1 MLVQAAFSE
10 AFAAALAGCLKLD
23 PNHARLLRPLAGKII
38 AVELL
43 PFGQRFALSPT
54 LDTVLVLSDFPGPA
68 DLTLRGSLPA
78 FARLAFSSRPQLAL
92 FQGEI
97 EVIGDVNVA
106 RRLQILLKRLDL
118 DWEAWLADLGGSQL
132 ARGVADAIRAAAAWH
147 RHAWQTFKW
156 NLTEFLQEETCTLPP
171 HLEAED
177 LYRRIDRLR
186 DDVERLAARI
196 KRLKARL

>member
-1 MLVQAAFSE
+1 M
-10 AFAAALAGCLKLD
+10 D
-23 PNHARLLRPLAGKII
+23 PNHARLLKPLAGKII

-68 DLTLRGSLPA
+68 DLILRGSPLA
-78 FARLAFSSRPQLAL
+78 FVRLVFSSRPQAQL
-92 FQGEI
+92 FRGEI
-97 EVIGDVNVA
+97 EVIGDVNLA
-106 RRLQILLKRLDL
+106 YRLQILLRRLDL

-132 ARGVADAIRAAAAWH
+132 ARRVANAIRAAAAWH
-147 RHAWQTFKW
+147 RHAWQTLQW
-156 NLTEFLQEETCTLPP
+156 NLTEFLQEETCTLPSP
-171 HLEAED
+171 LEAED

-196 KRLKARL
+196 KRLKLKL